1 MPDGRI
7 ATFAAMHAPSL
18 IVVFVIEQGQL
29 MAGLVGLAICRLSPN
44 PGTVSYA
51 RGYGLT
57 CVLCNCRQFG
67 VGVQSRDSRIC
78 QELQGSP

>member
-1 MPDGRI
+1 MN
-7 ATFAAMHAPSL
+7 APAL

-29 MAGLVGLAICRLSPN
+29 MAGLVVWLFTCLAPDPRV
-44 PGTVSYA
+44 VSYA

-67 VGVQSRDSRIC
+67 VGV
-78 QELQGSP
+78 